1 MTALI
6 WTLSIIA
13 VFVLIG
19 LIPLKVW
26 VNNKAEGV
34 SFGVKLSFVKLFPKT
49 KADTK
54 SEKTAKKSASK
65 GGNKSKKKLKLSF
78 ELVRSL
84 LEKAAKIP
92 GMLTLDRADVCFI
105 AAGGKDPFRAALLYG
120 GGWAA
125 EGILYAAVQSAF
137 KKIKDFNYRSAV
149 DYDASE
155 DVFEFDAR
163 ISVRLWQLV
172 LFAAGL
178 LGIFMKL
185 AKNAPKEERSKADG
199 EE

>member
-6 WTLSIIA
+6 WILSIIA
-13 VFVLIG
+13 FFVLIG

-26 VNNKAEGV
+26 ANNKADGFA
-34 SFGVKLSFVKLFPKT
+34 FGVKLSFVKLFPKT
-49 KADTK
+49 KTEVE

-65 GGNKSKKKLKLSF
+65 GGKKSKKKLNLSF
-78 ELVRSL
+78 ELVKSL

-92 GMLTLDRADVCFI
+92 GMLTLEYADVCFI
-105 AAGGKDPFRAALLYG
+105 AAGGNDPFRAALLYG

-125 EGILYAAVQSAF
+125 EGILYAAVKNAF
-137 KKIKDFNYRSAV
+137 KKIKKFNYRSDV

-155 DVFEFDAR
+155 NIFEFDAR

-178 LGIFMKL
+178 LGIFIKL
-185 AKNAPKEERSKADG
+185 ANNAPKEERSKADG